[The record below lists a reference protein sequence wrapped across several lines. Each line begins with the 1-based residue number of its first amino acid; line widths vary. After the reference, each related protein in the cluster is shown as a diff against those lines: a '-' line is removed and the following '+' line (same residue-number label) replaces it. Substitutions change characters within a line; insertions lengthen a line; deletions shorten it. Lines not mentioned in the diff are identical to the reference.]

1 MKNIFV
7 SDIIKLCSGEVI
19 FGNEDEILDNFS
31 KDTRTI
37 NENDIYVGIKGTNF
51 NGNLF
56 YEEAFNK
63 GAKVCIVDKNEIDIK
78 NIKEIKDRTLV
89 VVDNTL
95 KCIQKLAEYKR
106 SLYDIPVVAVTGSVG
121 KTSTRDIVANVIKQE
136 FNVLKTEGNYNN
148 DIGLPLTIL
157 GLKDHNAM
165 VLEMGMNNL
174 HEIELLSKIAKP
186 TIGIITNV
194 GTAHIGNLGSR
205 ENILKAKM
213 EIVEGFNKDSILIIN
228 NDNDLLHDNLDN
240 IKRKINVKTIGIE
253 NNSDVMAYDIIDEAF
268 SSNFKINNLNIN
280 INVGGNAF
288 IYNSLVA
295 YEVGK
300 LLNISDDNIKKGIET
315 FKLTNNRLEKI
326 INKSGTTIINDTYNA
341 SLDSVKNAIELL
353 TKSNYKRKIFLFG
366 DILELGEY
374 SVYIHEKVGE
384 EVFKSNIDIFI
395 GVGEFS
401 KYTVNKLIELG
412 FNKNKIYSF
421 DKESDTYDFLKELL
435 EKEDIILIKGS
446 HSMNLIN
453 IVSTIKNY

>member
-374 SVYIHEKVGE
+374 SVDIHEKVGE

-412 FNKNKIYSF
+412 FNKNNIYSF